1 MYVPE
6 NSKISGDFL
15 ILKQSIFYPVV
26 FDKYIKANFQG
37 S

>member
-6 NSKISGDFL
+6 TSKISGDFL
-15 ILKQSIFYPVV
+15 ILKQSILYPVM
-26 FDKYIKANFQG
+26 FGEYIKANFQG